1 MEKLAEHKSA
11 VESITMQQLEESIA
25 KAQQVETMMEQKLA
39 KLQQDWEC
47 RGDEENSKQQQEVR
61 EIEQH
66 DPKFATV
73 MDSFD
78 NVVAEHEKENLAV
91 RRLIWQ
97 EQAEKAALEQQMRAL
112 QRDGELEKERY
123 EKQQQFL
130 QKIHRE
136 QERLMGHVTTRSGS
150 REPDVTNDRQQRYV
164 RYAVSTSRSPRPET
178 LVEHSDGTNT

>member
-1 MEKLAEHKSA
+1 
-11 VESITMQQLEESIA
+11 
-25 KAQQVETMMEQKLA
+25 
-39 KLQQDWEC
+39 
-47 RGDEENSKQQQEVR
+47 
-61 EIEQH
+61 
-66 DPKFATV
+66 
-73 MDSFD
+73 
-78 NVVAEHEKENLAV
+78 
-91 RRLIWQ
+91 
-97 EQAEKAALEQQMRAL
+97 MRAL

-150 REPDVTNDRQQRYV
+150 REPDVTNDRQQRYL